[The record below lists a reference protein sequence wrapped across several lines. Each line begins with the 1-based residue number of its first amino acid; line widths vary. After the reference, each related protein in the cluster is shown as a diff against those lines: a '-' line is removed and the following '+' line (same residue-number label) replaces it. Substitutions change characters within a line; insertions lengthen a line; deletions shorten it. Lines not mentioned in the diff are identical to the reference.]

1 MELFLVGGAVR
12 DEIMG
17 IKSKDWDFSVVLSE
31 FNVRDARFWGLTDFE
46 FMRDRLVRRGFEVFV
61 DTPEFFTLR
70 ARGPKGF
77 TFAGVDFGNQTFD
90 FVMARKESGYTD
102 GRRPDAVEAG
112 DLMDDLSRRDF
123 TVNAIA
129 KDRHGNLIDPFHGR
143 KDIADGVIRA
153 VGNAQD
159 RLMEDALRGL
169 RAVRF
174 AVQKG
179 FSIDREVQAVLMSSS
194 FQTAL
199 SSISTER
206 QREELEK
213 GFKVD
218 TMKML
223 RLLSSFGLDS
233 VLFNNTGLRL
243 MPTMK
248 G

>member
-17 IKSKDWDFSVVLSE
+17 IKRKDWDFSVVLSE

>member
-1 MELFLVGGAVR
+1 
-12 DEIMG
+12 
-17 IKSKDWDFSVVLSE
+17 
-31 FNVRDARFWGLTDFE
+31 
-46 FMRDRLVRRGFEVFV
+46 
-61 DTPEFFTLR
+61 
-70 ARGPKGF
+70 
-77 TFAGVDFGNQTFD
+77 
-90 FVMARKESGYTD
+90 
-102 GRRPDAVEAG
+102 
-112 DLMDDLSRRDF
+112 
-123 TVNAIA
+123 
-129 KDRHGNLIDPFHGR
+129 
-143 KDIADGVIRA
+143 
-153 VGNAQD
+153 
-159 RLMEDALRGL
+159 MEDALRGL

-233 VLFNNTGLRL
+233 VLFDNTGLRL

>member
-1 MELFLVGGAVR
+1 
-12 DEIMG
+12 MG